1 MDEHVDWWDAPR
13 GGLSGRPRSDEARR
27 EGDLPEEP
35 EGLLYP
41 ELFRTA
47 ELELAA
53 LQRFT
58 APSVPS
64 YRPMEAVVAY
74 DAALTRDVERAWYGD
89 FQEFVR
95 QLAMDSAIGVRYVPD
110 DVLQALFA
118 LASNHGQNR
127 AVDPHAVRLDQH
139 TFLRRGYL

>member
-1 MDEHVDWWDAPR
+1 MNDHVDSRDAPHC
-13 GGLSGRPRSDEARR
+13 GPVGEGNAQ
-27 EGDLPEEP
+27 GDLPEAP

-58 APSVPS
+58 GPAVAS
-64 YRPMEAVVAY
+64 YRPMESIVGH
-74 DAALTRDVERAWYGD
+74 DAALTREVERAWHGD

-95 QLAMDSAIGVRYVPD
+95 QVAMDTALRIRDVPD
-110 DVLQALFA
+110 HVMQALFA
-118 LASNHGQNR
+118 LASNHGTSR
-127 AVDPHAVRLDQH
+127 AADPHAVRLDQH
-139 TFLRRGYL
+139 TFLRRGFL